1 MHSDQAAA
9 DNKKFIDGF
18 LLKFPEY
25 KTRDF
30 YLTSESYGGHYLP
43 TLAQVL
49 VPRGRLSMGLG
60 FRCPFEDLTVGGG
73 SAHRNPRNYTLTPKP
88 LIRSWLQVACRPSR
102 ALLSGIRSP
111 GCPSAISGSTPNT
124 PTGSLCRGRCGTR

>member
-1 MHSDQAAA
+1 MPFELKMHSDQAAA

-49 VPRGRLSMGLG
+49 GPRGRLSKGLG
-60 FRCPFEDLTVGGG
+60 FRSV
-73 SAHRNPRNYTLTPKP
+73 P
-88 LIRSWLQVACRPSR
+88 LQGLSCQV
-102 ALLSGIRSP
+102 GIRSHK
-111 GCPSAISGSTPNT
+111 G
-124 PTGSLCRGRCGTR
+124 

>member
-1 MHSDQAAA
+1 MHTDQAAA

-18 LLKFPEY
+18 LVKFPEY

-49 VPRGRLSMGLG
+49 GLSKGLG
-60 FRCPFEDLTVGGG
+60 FRSPFEDSAVGGG
-73 SAHRNPRNYTLTPKP
+73 SAHIKAKHYTLPPKP
-88 LIRSWLQVACRPSR
+88 LIRSWLRVACPPSR

-124 PTGSLCRGRCGTR
+124 LTGSWCRDRCGTR

>member
-1 MHSDQAAA
+1 MPFELKMHTDQAAA

-49 VPRGRLSMGLG
+49 VP
-60 FRCPFEDLTVGGG
+60 
-73 SAHRNPRNYTLTPKP
+73 
-88 LIRSWLQVACRPSR
+88 IRSHKA
-102 ALLSGIRSP
+102 
-111 GCPSAISGSTPNT
+111 
-124 PTGSLCRGRCGTR
+124 

>member
-49 VPRGRLSMGLG
+49 VP
-60 FRCPFEDLTVGGG
+60 
-73 SAHRNPRNYTLTPKP
+73 
-88 LIRSWLQVACRPSR
+88 IRSHKA
-102 ALLSGIRSP
+102 
-111 GCPSAISGSTPNT
+111 
-124 PTGSLCRGRCGTR
+124 